1 VPRTVYPIIALI
13 TASIALAACGK
24 AGSGNNTVPLLVATG
39 VTKAINVPSISIQL
53 CAPGGTNCQTIDDIQ
68 IDTGSIGMRVLSSVI
83 DPALLAALPTT
94 TANGAQLAEC
104 YVYADGYVFGTI
116 RSADLSLGEEAA
128 SSIPFQVIGDLVNV
142 PDDCASAGAAE
153 DTPATFGAN
162 GIIGVGL
169 SNIDCGADCT
179 DGQSQNPRY
188 YACTDGACADGTAPT
203 AQQVPNPVAKLP
215 QDNNGVVIE
224 LPTISDSGAT
234 DPQGTLTFGIGTQ
247 PNNHVSGEKVY
258 KAMFAGIGV
267 VSTTFSGQ
275 SYPYSFFDTGSTDLS
290 FASSLPAC
298 TDATEFYCPAS
309 TQHLSA
315 TILDA
320 DGNQGSVSFTV
331 ASADALFMNTKAT
344 AFDDLADV
352 GFSAGP
358 GQPNIFDWG
367 LPFFF
372 GRRVFAAM
380 DGAST
385 SSGDGP
391 YYAF

>member
-1 VPRTVYPIIALI
+1 MPRTVYPIIALI

-24 AGSGNNTVPLLVATG
+24 AGSGNNTVPLLVTTG
-39 VTKAINVPSISIQL
+39 VTKAVNVPSISIQL
-53 CAPGGTNCQTIDDIQ
+53 CAPGSTTNCQIIDDIQ
-68 IDTGSIGMRVLSSVI
+68 IDTGSIGMRVLSLVI

-94 TANGAQLAEC
+94 TANGAQLSEC

-116 RSADLSLGEEAA
+116 RTADLSMGEETVANI
-128 SSIPFQVIGDLVNV
+128 SFQVIGDLDSV
-142 PDDCASAGAAE
+142 PGDCASAGAAE

-169 SNIDCGADCT
+169 SNIDCGAACT

-188 YACTDGACADGTAPT
+188 YVCSGGACADGTAPT

-215 QDNNGVVIE
+215 KDNNGVVIE
-224 LPTISDSGAT
+224 LPAISDSGAT

-247 PNNHVSGEKVY
+247 SDNRVGGEKVY

-267 VSTTFSGQ
+267 VSTSFSGQ

-298 TDATEFYCPAS
+298 TDATDFYCPAS

-315 TILDA
+315 TIIDA

-331 ASADALFMNTKAT
+331 ASADALFMNTTAT

-352 GFSAGP
+352 GFGAG
-358 GQPNIFDWG
+358 QENIFDWG